1 MVALLNSRQ
10 LSPTEVPMRL
20 IGLAVI
26 LAVSLTLTPPAA
38 DAQQPGKKLPRIG
51 YLSAKLG
58 NTPSLAL

>member
-1 MVALLNSRQ
+1 
-10 LSPTEVPMRL
+10 MRL

-38 DAQQPGKKLPRIG
+38 DAQQPGKKLSRIG